1 MGRSAGR
8 QDRVQSPPQGIQV
21 RPQEGMAS
29 ECLKQGR
36 TGAQG
41 RRGGGRRPP
50 EGWVGALLKEAEE
63 FGGLLTWW
71 GGAYSTGRIFLQ
83 VSPCQGRRQRCVGGE
98 LTGYRLWG
106 EEEERERSRGQM
118 PRDGDGTEGESR
130 EETGHTHGEGKRRRG
145 RDRHR
150 HAETAERDREKHT
163 ETVREEG
170 REIGDLGGRRPDPG
184 GEGTRVR
191 NRKAGTRVRD
201 PQKQPGS
208 AGHRPLRDEHRQ
220 TRDTQTQ
227 EVGGGG
233 AGPESGG
240 FPRRGGVSSP
250 PQCPGGAP
258 SQPPMLSGTQEG
270 LSMLAAGGAPT
281 PWKDPGVPT
290 RGMQPPTRHRRV

>member
-1 MGRSAGR
+1 M
-8 QDRVQSPPQGIQV
+8 
-21 RPQEGMAS
+21 
-29 ECLKQGR
+29 
-36 TGAQG
+36 
-41 RRGGGRRPP
+41 
-50 EGWVGALLKEAEE
+50 
-63 FGGLLTWW
+63 
-71 GGAYSTGRIFLQ
+71 
-83 VSPCQGRRQRCVGGE
+83 
-98 LTGYRLWG
+98 
-106 EEEERERSRGQM
+106 
-118 PRDGDGTEGESR
+118 
-130 EETGHTHGEGKRRRG
+130 
-145 RDRHR
+145 
-150 HAETAERDREKHT
+150 
-163 ETVREEG
+163 REEG

-220 TRDTQTQ
+220 TWDTQTQ

-270 LSMLAAGGAPT
+270 LSMLAAGSP
-281 PWKDPGVPT
+281 PGLSWVCAGR
-290 RGMQPPTRHRRV
+290 RGGVLCCFANPLRSGPILTTHLA